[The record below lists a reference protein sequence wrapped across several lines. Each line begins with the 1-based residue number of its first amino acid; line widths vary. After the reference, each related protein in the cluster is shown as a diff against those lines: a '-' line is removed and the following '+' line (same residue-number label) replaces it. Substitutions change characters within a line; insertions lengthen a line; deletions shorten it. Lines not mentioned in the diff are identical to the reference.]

1 MAVRSLTTTT
11 GIWLR
16 GMLADDYGVDLDRVE
31 WVTFEEPHVAE
42 YHEGGTRA
50 AAGRTILQMLLDG
63 EVDAVLSETSDDP
76 RLRSLFADP
85 KSASEARFQKH
96 EIVPINHVVVTKA
109 LHDEDPGS
117 IREIYRLLKR
127 SNELCLPEYQTL
139 SGWLPCVLPCRS

>member
-1 MAVRSLTTTT
+1 
-11 GIWLR
+11 
-16 GMLADDYGVDLDRVE
+16 
-31 WVTFEEPHVAE
+31 
-42 YHEGGTRA
+42 
-50 AAGRTILQMLLDG
+50 MLLDG

-85 KSASEARFQKH
+85 KSASEAWFQKN

-127 SNELCLPEYQTL
+127 SNELCSPQYQTL
-139 SGWLPCVLPCRS
+139 SGWLPCVLPADRDRLAERQKLISRHLRVEELISDLTASLA